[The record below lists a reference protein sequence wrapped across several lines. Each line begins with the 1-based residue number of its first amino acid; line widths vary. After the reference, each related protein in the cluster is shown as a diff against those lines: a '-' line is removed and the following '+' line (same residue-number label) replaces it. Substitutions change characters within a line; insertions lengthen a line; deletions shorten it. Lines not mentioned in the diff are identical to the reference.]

1 MISQDSNKPERPLVV
16 VIAGPNGSGK
26 TSFTFEFLNHEWSR
40 NCSYINPDEIAHNQF
55 GDWNSADAVLK
66 AVKLAQ
72 QMREDYLAKR
82 KNFIFETVLA
92 SDEKVDFLRHCRDS
106 GYFIRLYFIATKSP
120 AINAYRVARRVMQG
134 GHDVPIS
141 KIISRYT
148 KSISNCVA
156 CLPLVDRAYIYD
168 NSEPHKLPERLF
180 RVREGQI
187 VKIDSEKLPDWATKI
202 KVKIETLN
210 IKATSVRQSGISR

>member
-1 MISQDSNKPERPLVV
+1 MTNQEKNKPERPLVV

-26 TSFTFEFLNHEWSR
+26 TSFTSEFLNHEWSR
-40 NCSYINPDEIAHNQF
+40 DCAYINPDEIAQNQF
-55 GDWNSADAVLK
+55 GDWNSVEAVLK
-66 AVKLAQ
+66 AVKQAQ
-72 QMREDYLAKR
+72 QMREDYLANL
-82 KNFIFETVLA
+82 KNFIFETVL
-92 SDEKVDFLRHCRDS
+92 SSNEKVEFLRSCRDS

-148 KSISNCVA
+148 KSISNCAA
-156 CLPLVDRAYIYD
+156 CLSLADRAYIYD
-168 NSEPHKLPERLF
+168 NSESHKLQERLF

-187 VKIDSEKLPDWATKI
+187 VKIDSENLPDWAAKI
-202 KVKIETLN
+202 KSKIETLN
-210 IKATSVRQSGISR
+210 IEVAPVRQSGLSR